1 MNTLMNL
8 STINPDKLMERV
20 RRDFIGFDKL
30 FSLLEDTALNTQS
43 YPPFN
48 IEQVDAEHW
57 LITLAVAGF
66 REEDL
71 AISLQD
77 KKLIIAG
84 TTQEAAAQRTFL
96 HRGIAQ
102 RAFERIFVLADA
114 VEVKSV
120 TLQDGLLAV
129 SLERLVPEASKP
141 RQIEIT
147 RIS

>member
-1 MNTLMNL
+1 MNL